1 MQYRECFASSL
12 RKAECFKLSDL
23 SFIRLQC
30 VCVSAILFSTLSKIN
45 FELGRK
51 IVVKK
56 IN

>member
-30 VCVSAILFSTLSKIN
+30 VCVSAILFSTLSKISS
-45 FELGRK
+45 ELGRK
-51 IVVKK
+51 KYL
-56 IN
+56 

>member
-30 VCVSAILFSTLSKIN
+30 VCVCVSDFIFYFVEN
-45 FELGRK
+45 QF
-51 IVVKK
+51 
-56 IN
+56 